1 MMPLYELTK
10 TELNNLI
17 LEASNQYGSEID
29 GAILCKSL
37 AVIYESLKKHNR
49 IFAIRTDL
57 RFAQD
62 HVQDE
67 PDLPLCF
74 QRVDEKAITRF
85 IESLKSQLRADHKRS
100 GRAGEPTLPAYIWAK
115 ERKESEHYHY
125 HVVLLFNCDVYG
137 HIGDYSQYDADNM
150 AIRIQRAWCS
160 AIGLDYPDYASRV
173 NFPDKPIFR
182 FDRRD
187 AQSRNSNYLYFL
199 LRITYLAKVYT
210 KEFNTGYRNF
220 GTSQI

>member
-1 MMPLYELTK
+1 MIPLYELTK
-10 TELNNLI
+10 AELNNLI
-17 LEASNQYGSEID
+17 LEASNKYGSEID

-125 HVVLLFNCDVYG
+125 HVVLLFNGEAYRYL
-137 HIGDYSQYDADNM
+137 GDYTNSDANNM
-150 AIRIQRAWCS
+150 AIRIQKAWCS
-160 AIGLDYPDYASRV
+160 ALELEFPCYAPLAEFHENHS
-173 NFPDKPIFR
+173 FR
-182 FDRRD
+182 FDRHD
-187 AQSRNSNYLYFL
+187 AQNRNYNYLYFL
-199 LRITYLAKVYT
+199 SRITYLAKVNT

-220 GTSQI
+220 GTSQV